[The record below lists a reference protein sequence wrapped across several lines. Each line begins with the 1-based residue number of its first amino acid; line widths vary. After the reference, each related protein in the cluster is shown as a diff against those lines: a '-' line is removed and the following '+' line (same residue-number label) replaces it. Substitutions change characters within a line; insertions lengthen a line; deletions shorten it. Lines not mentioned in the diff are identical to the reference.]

1 MRVAGDDGVAHVLSN
16 EAGEE
21 TSHLQGIFWRTI
33 AMAKAGIKPLW
44 VFDGVP
50 PALKSGEIAS
60 RNARRERGARAHE
73 AAAERG
79 DVAEMNRQ
87 SKRTTRV
94 TRKHAEDAKELLRLM
109 GVPTLDAP
117 CEAEAQCAELARKG
131 VVHATATED
140 MDALCCGSPL
150 VVRHLT
156 FSEARKV
163 PVLEYSLP
171 RVLAGLNLSMPE
183 FVDLCIL
190 CGTDFSD
197 TIRGVGPKGALAAIR
212 KHRSIEAYLAALN
225 TTRHPPPVEF
235 PVDEIRGLLSRPDVV
250 PASDARIV
258 WGGAPDVEGV
268 VALLVDSKGFS
279 EARVRGG
286 LEGLPA
292 PAPPPRAPRPSA
304 ARALTRALC
313 WGAAFAKARKQTP
326 QRRLNAFFTKPA
338 AKPAEPSKPAE
349 AAKPASADSAG
360 GGGVCGRGRG
370 AGQGQAPAGRGRRR
384 RRGVSARRAGGR
396 AAGRKENG
404 SSASTRMHYAR
415 AAPRAP
421 LAAARRRQSAR
432 RPTRVRS
439 RSRFARRCSTC
450 PAPRAS
456 PARITQLRRG
466 GRGER
471 GAAARGRAG
480 TLASGQRA
488 RKAATGGANARS
500 TLAGECPG
508 APLSVTMHSARG
520 ARSVRHALS
529 TATGHVSGWYTMSQ
543 T

>member
-60 RNARRERGARAHE
+60 RNARRERGARAHA

-349 AAKPASADSAG
+349 AAKPAEAPPAREG
-360 GGGVCGRGRG
+360 AG
-370 AGQGQAPAGRGRRR
+370 AGQAG
-384 RRGVSARRAGGR
+384 A
-396 AAGRKENG
+396 K
-404 SSASTRMHYAR
+404 R
-415 AAPRAP
+415 AAPPPAE
-421 LAAARRRQSAR
+421 SADAGEAQGR
-432 RPTRVRS
+432 VKRP
-439 RSRFARRCSTC
+439 
-450 PAPRAS
+450 
-456 PARITQLRRG
+456 
-466 GRGER
+466 RGE
-471 GAAARGRAG
+471 GAD
-480 TLASGQRA
+480 
-488 RKAATGGANARS
+488 GGA
-500 TLAGECPG
+500 G
-508 APLSVTMHSARG
+508 
-520 ARSVRHALS
+520 
-529 TATGHVSGWYTMSQ
+529 
-543 T
+543 